1 MTYNVRTLLGEDR
14 LRELINALEAIKW
27 DILGLCET
35 RMKGENFRILN
46 NGHALYTIGHE
57 NPSIHGV
64 GILVYKRLVG
74 NIKSTHK
81 VNERIAQL
89 ILRINKRYNL
99 CITQA
104 YATTSNSTIEE
115 AEDFYQALSDQTIP
129 IPHWY
134 G

>member
-1 MTYNVRTLLGEDR
+1 LIICTYNVRTLLGEDR
-14 LRELINALEAIKW
+14 LGELINALEAIKW

-57 NPSIHGV
+57 NQSIHGV
-64 GILVYKRLVG
+64 GILVHKRLVG

-89 ILRINKRYNL
+89 IL
-99 CITQA
+99 
-104 YATTSNSTIEE
+104 
-115 AEDFYQALSDQTIP
+115 
-129 IPHWY
+129 
-134 G
+134 